1 MGVKIITDSTSDI
14 PESIISDLDIEVVP
28 LNIHIGQ
35 DNFKHGVDIGT
46 DEFYTKLLTGSELP
60 KTSQP
65 SPGEFL
71 DVYNKFL
78 DQSDA
83 IVSIHVTS
91 KLSGT
96 YNSAIQA
103 RSELNTNKK
112 IEIIDSATV
121 SMALGLI
128 VIRAATI
135 AKDGGSLEEVLKEID
150 DCCNNTEVLV
160 VLDTLDYLEKGGRIG
175 KASALIGSIL
185 SLKPIL
191 TVEDGIVGTFGKAR
205 TFTKA
210 MNTLEEAI
218 KGFTP
223 VSDVSVF
230 YSTDKSIADDMADR
244 MSGIVEPDKLVISRI
259 GPTVGTYAGPKAIAV
274 AVIKK

>member
-14 PESIISDLDIEVVP
+14 PESIVSDLDIEVVP

-46 DEFYTKLLTGSELP
+46 DEFYAKLLTGSELP

-71 DVYNKFL
+71 EVYRKCL
-78 DQSDA
+78 DDSDA

-103 RSELNTNKK
+103 KSELSTNKK

-135 AKDGGSLEEVLKEID
+135 AKDGGNLEEVLKEIE

-160 VLDTLDYLEKGGRIG
+160 VLDTLEYLEKGGRIG
-175 KASALIGSIL
+175 KARALIGSIL

-205 TFTKA
+205 TFAKA

-223 VSDVSVF
+223 VSDVAVF
-230 YSTDKSIADDMADR
+230 YSTDKSIADDMVDR
-244 MSGIVEPDKLVISRI
+244 MSGIVDSDKLVISRI

>member
-103 RSELNTNKK
+103 KSELNITKP
-112 IEIIDSATV
+112 IEVVDSATV

-128 VIRAATI
+128 VIRAAKI
-135 AKDGGSLEEVLKEID
+135 AKDGGTLEEVLKEIEH
-150 DCCNNTEVLV
+150 CSSNTEVLV
-160 VLDTLDYLEKGGRIG
+160 VLDTLEYLEKGGRIG

-210 MNTLEEAI
+210 MNSLEEAI

-223 VSDVSVF
+223 VSDASVF
-230 YSTDKSIADDMADR
+230 YSTDKGVADDMIDR
-244 MSGIVEPDKLVISRI
+244 LSGIVEPDKLVVSRI

>member
-14 PESIISDLDIEVVP
+14 PVSGVSDLDIEVVP

-35 DNFKHGVDIGT
+35 DDFKHGVDIGT
-46 DEFYTKLLTGSELP
+46 DEFYTKLLTGSQLP

-78 DQSDA
+78 DKSDA

-103 RSELNTNKK
+103 KSELNTTKP
-112 IEIIDSATV
+112 IEIVDSATV

-128 VIRAATI
+128 VIRAAKL
-135 AKDGGSLEEVLKEID
+135 AKEGGTLEQVVKEID
-150 DCCNNTEVLV
+150 ECSRKSEVLV
-160 VLDTLDYLEKGGRIG
+160 VLDTLEYLAKGGRIG

-185 SLKPIL
+185 SVKPIL
-191 TVEDGIVGTFGKAR
+191 TVADGVVDTFGKAR

-210 MNTLEEAI
+210 MNSLEEAI

-223 VSDVSVF
+223 VTDMSVF
-230 YSTDKSIADDMADR
+230 YSTDKNISDDMIGR
-244 MSGIVEPDKLVISRI
+244 LSGIVEADRLVVSRI

-274 AVIKK
+274 AVIKE

>member
-103 RSELNTNKK
+103 KSELNVTKP
-112 IEIIDSATV
+112 IEVVDSATV

-128 VIRAATI
+128 VIRAAKI
-135 AKDGGSLEEVLKEID
+135 AKDGGTLEEVLKEIEH
-150 DCCNNTEVLV
+150 CSSNTEVLV
-160 VLDTLDYLEKGGRIG
+160 VLDTLEYLEKGGRIG
-175 KASALIGSIL
+175 KARALIGSIL

-210 MNTLEEAI
+210 MNSLEEAI

-223 VSDVSVF
+223 VSDASVF
-230 YSTDKSIADDMADR
+230 YSTDKGVADDMIDR
-244 MSGIVEPDKLVISRI
+244 LSGIVEPDKLVVSRI

>member
-1 MGVKIITDSTSDI
+1 MAVKIITDSTSDI
-14 PESIISDLDIEVVP
+14 PESIVSDLDIEVVP

-46 DEFYTKLLTGSELP
+46 DEFYTKLLTDSELP

-71 DVYNKFL
+71 EVYRKCL
-78 DQSDA
+78 DDSDA

-160 VLDTLDYLEKGGRIG
+160 VLDTLEYLEKGGRIG

>member
-1 MGVKIITDSTSDI
+1 LAVKIITDSTSDM
-14 PESIISDLDIEVVP
+14 PESIVSDLDIEVVP

-46 DEFYTKLLTGSELP
+46 DEFYTKLLTDSELP

-71 DVYNKFL
+71 EVYRKCL
-78 DQSDA
+78 DDSDA

-160 VLDTLDYLEKGGRIG
+160 VLDTLEYLEKGGRIG

-218 KGFTP
+218 KGFAP

>member
-14 PESIISDLDIEVVP
+14 PESIILDLDIEVVP

-103 RSELNTNKK
+103 KSELNITKP
-112 IEIIDSATV
+112 IEVVDSATV

-128 VIRAATI
+128 VIRAAKI
-135 AKDGGSLEEVLKEID
+135 AKDGGTLEEVLKEIEH
-150 DCCNNTEVLV
+150 CSSNTEVLV
-160 VLDTLDYLEKGGRIG
+160 VLDTLEYLEKGGRIG

-210 MNTLEEAI
+210 MNSLEEAI

-223 VSDVSVF
+223 VSDASVF
-230 YSTDKSIADDMADR
+230 YSTDKGVADDMIDR
-244 MSGIVEPDKLVISRI
+244 LSGIVEPDKLVVSRI

>member
-103 RSELNTNKK
+103 KSELNITKP
-112 IEIIDSATV
+112 IEVVDSATV

-128 VIRAATI
+128 VIRAAKI
-135 AKDGGSLEEVLKEID
+135 AKDGGTLEEVLKEIEH
-150 DCCNNTEVLV
+150 CSSNTEVLV
-160 VLDTLDYLEKGGRIG
+160 VLDTLEYLEKGGRIG

-210 MNTLEEAI
+210 MNNLEEAI

-223 VSDVSVF
+223 VSDASVF
-230 YSTDKSIADDMADR
+230 YSTDKGVADDMIDR
-244 MSGIVEPDKLVISRI
+244 LSGIVEPDKLVVSRI

>member
-103 RSELNTNKK
+103 KSELNVTKP
-112 IEIIDSATV
+112 IEVVDSATV

-128 VIRAATI
+128 VIRAAKI
-135 AKDGGSLEEVLKEID
+135 AKDGGTLEEVLKEIEH
-150 DCCNNTEVLV
+150 CSSNTEVLV
-160 VLDTLDYLEKGGRIG
+160 VLDTLEYLEKGGRIG

-210 MNTLEEAI
+210 MNSLEEAI

-223 VSDVSVF
+223 VSDASVF
-230 YSTDKSIADDMADR
+230 YSTDKGVADDMIDR
-244 MSGIVEPDKLVISRI
+244 LSGIVEPDKLVVSRI

>member
-14 PESIISDLDIEVVP
+14 PESIVSDLDIEVVP

-103 RSELNTNKK
+103 KSELNITKP
-112 IEIIDSATV
+112 IEVVDSATV
-121 SMALGLI
+121 SMALGLV
-128 VIRAATI
+128 VIRAAQI
-135 AKDGGSLEEVLKEID
+135 AKDGGTLEEVLKEVEH
-150 DCCNNTEVLV
+150 CSSNTEVLV
-160 VLDTLDYLEKGGRIG
+160 VLDTLEYLEKGGRIG
-175 KASALIGSIL
+175 KARALIGSIL

-210 MNTLEEAI
+210 MNSLEEAI
-218 KGFTP
+218 QSFTP

-230 YSTDKSIADDMADR
+230 YSTDKGIADDMVDR
-244 MSGIVEPDKLVISRI
+244 LSGIVEPDKLVVSRI

>member
-103 RSELNTNKK
+103 KSELNVTKP
-112 IEIIDSATV
+112 IEVVDSATV

-128 VIRAATI
+128 VIRAAKI
-135 AKDGGSLEEVLKEID
+135 AKDGGTLEEVLKEIEY
-150 DCCNNTEVLV
+150 CSNNTEVLV
-160 VLDTLDYLEKGGRIG
+160 VLDTLEYLEKGGRIG

-210 MNTLEEAI
+210 MNSLEEAI

-223 VSDVSVF
+223 VSDASVF
-230 YSTDKSIADDMADR
+230 YSTDKSVADDMIDR
-244 MSGIVEPDKLVISRI
+244 LSGIVEPDKLVVSRI

>member
-103 RSELNTNKK
+103 KSELNVTKP
-112 IEIIDSATV
+112 IEVVDSATV

-128 VIRAATI
+128 VIRAAKI
-135 AKDGGSLEEVLKEID
+135 AKDGGTLEEVLKEIEH
-150 DCCNNTEVLV
+150 CSSNTEVLV
-160 VLDTLDYLEKGGRIG
+160 VLDTLEYLEKGGRIG

-210 MNTLEEAI
+210 MNSLEEAI

-223 VSDVSVF
+223 VSDASVF
-230 YSTDKSIADDMADR
+230 YSTDKSVADDMIDR
-244 MSGIVEPDKLVISRI
+244 LSGIVEPDKLVVSRI

>member
-1 MGVKIITDSTSDI
+1 MAVKIITDSTSDM
-14 PESIISDLDIEVVP
+14 PESIVSDLDIEVVP

-46 DEFYTKLLTGSELP
+46 DEFYTKLLTDSELP

-71 DVYNKFL
+71 EVYRKCL
-78 DQSDA
+78 DDSDA

-160 VLDTLDYLEKGGRIG
+160 VLDTLEYLEKGGRIG

>member
-103 RSELNTNKK
+103 KSELNITKP
-112 IEIIDSATV
+112 IEVVDSATV

-128 VIRAATI
+128 VIRAAKI
-135 AKDGGSLEEVLKEID
+135 AKDGGTLEEVLKEIEH
-150 DCCNNTEVLV
+150 CSSNTEVLV
-160 VLDTLDYLEKGGRIG
+160 VLDTLEYLEKGGRIG

-210 MNTLEEAI
+210 MNSLEEAI

-223 VSDVSVF
+223 VSDASVF
-230 YSTDKSIADDMADR
+230 YSTDKGVADDMIDR
-244 MSGIVEPDKLVISRI
+244 LAGIVEPDKLVVSRI

>member
-103 RSELNTNKK
+103 KSELNVTKP
-112 IEIIDSATV
+112 IEVVDSATV

-128 VIRAATI
+128 VIRAAKI
-135 AKDGGSLEEVLKEID
+135 AKDGGTLEEVLKEIEH
-150 DCCNNTEVLV
+150 CSSNTEVLV
-160 VLDTLDYLEKGGRIG
+160 VLDTLEYLEKGGRIG

-210 MNTLEEAI
+210 MNSLEEAI

-223 VSDVSVF
+223 VSDAAVF
-230 YSTDKSIADDMADR
+230 YSTDKGVADDMIDR
-244 MSGIVEPDKLVISRI
+244 LS
-259 GPTVGTYAGPKAIAV
+259 
-274 AVIKK
+274 

>member
-103 RSELNTNKK
+103 KSELNVTKS
-112 IEIIDSATV
+112 IEVVDSATV

-128 VIRAATI
+128 VIRAAKI
-135 AKDGGSLEEVLKEID
+135 AKDGGTLEEVLKEIEH
-150 DCCNNTEVLV
+150 CSSNTEVLV
-160 VLDTLDYLEKGGRIG
+160 VLDTLEYLEKGGRIG

-210 MNTLEEAI
+210 MNNLEEAI

-223 VSDVSVF
+223 VSDASVF
-230 YSTDKSIADDMADR
+230 YSTDKGVADDMIDR
-244 MSGIVEPDKLVISRI
+244 LSGIVEPDKLVVSRI

>member
-14 PESIISDLDIEVVP
+14 PESIVSELDIEVVP

-35 DNFKHGVDIGT
+35 DNFKHGIDIGT
-46 DEFYTKLLTGSELP
+46 DEFYTKLLNGSQLP

-103 RSELNTNKK
+103 KSELETTKP
-112 IEIIDSATV
+112 IEVVDSATV

-128 VIRAATI
+128 VIRAAKI
-135 AKDGGSLEEVLKEID
+135 AKNGGTLDQVLKEIE
-150 DCCNNTEVLV
+150 DCLSKSEVLV
-160 VLDTLDYLEKGGRIG
+160 VLDTLEYLEKGGRIG
-175 KASALIGSIL
+175 KARALIGSIL

-191 TVEDGIVGTFGKAR
+191 TVADGIVDTFGKAR

-210 MNTLEEAI
+210 MNSLEEAI

-223 VSDVSVF
+223 VTDVSVF
-230 YSTDKSIADDMADR
+230 YSTDKDISDDMLDR
-244 MSGIVEPDKLVISRI
+244 LSGIVEPDRLVVSRI

-274 AVIKK
+274 AVIKE

>member
-1 MGVKIITDSTSDI
+1 MAVKIITDSTSDI
-14 PESIISDLDIEVVP
+14 PESIVSDLDIEVVP

-46 DEFYTKLLTGSELP
+46 DEFYAKLLTGSELP

-71 DVYNKFL
+71 EVYRKCL
-78 DQSDA
+78 DDSDA

-103 RSELNTNKK
+103 KSELSTNKK

-135 AKDGGSLEEVLKEID
+135 AKDGGNLEEVLKEIE

-160 VLDTLDYLEKGGRIG
+160 VLDTLEYLEKGGRIG
-175 KASALIGSIL
+175 KARALIGSIL

-191 TVEDGIVGTFGKAR
+191 TVEEGIVGTFGKAR

-218 KGFTP
+218 KGFAP
-223 VSDVSVF
+223 VSDAAVF
-230 YSTDKSIADDMADR
+230 YSTDKSIADDMVDR
-244 MSGIVEPDKLVISRI
+244 MSGIVQPDKLVISRI

>member
-1 MGVKIITDSTSDI
+1 MAVKIITDSTSDI
-14 PESIISDLDIEVVP
+14 PESIVSDLDIEVVP

-46 DEFYTKLLTGSELP
+46 DEFYTKLLTDSELP

-71 DVYNKFL
+71 EVYRKCL
-78 DQSDA
+78 DDSDA

-103 RSELNTNKK
+103 RSELTTNKK

-135 AKDGGSLEEVLKEID
+135 AKDGGSLEEVLKEIE

-160 VLDTLDYLEKGGRIG
+160 VLDTLEYLEKGGRIG

-218 KGFTP
+218 KGFAP

>member
-14 PESIISDLDIEVVP
+14 PESIVSDLDIEVVP

-103 RSELNTNKK
+103 KSELNITKP
-112 IEIIDSATV
+112 IEVVDSATV

-128 VIRAATI
+128 VIRAAKI
-135 AKDGGSLEEVLKEID
+135 AKDGGTLEEVLKEIEH
-150 DCCNNTEVLV
+150 CSSNTEVLV
-160 VLDTLDYLEKGGRIG
+160 VLDTLEYLEKGGRIG

-210 MNTLEEAI
+210 MNNLEEAI

-223 VSDVSVF
+223 VSDASVF
-230 YSTDKSIADDMADR
+230 YSTDKGVADDMIDR
-244 MSGIVEPDKLVISRI
+244 LSGIVEPDKLVVSRI

>member
-1 MGVKIITDSTSDI
+1 LGVKIITDSTSDI
-14 PESIISDLDIEVVP
+14 PESVVSDLDIEVVP

-35 DNFKHGVDIGT
+35 DDFKHGVDIGT
-46 DEFYTKLLTGSELP
+46 DEFYTKLLTGSQLP

-78 DQSDA
+78 DKSDA

-103 RSELNTNKK
+103 KSELNTTKP
-112 IEIIDSATV
+112 IEIVDSATV

-128 VIRAATI
+128 VIRAAKL
-135 AKDGGSLEEVLKEID
+135 AKEGGTLEQVVKEID
-150 DCCNNTEVLV
+150 ECSRKSEVLV
-160 VLDTLDYLEKGGRIG
+160 VLDTLDYLAKGGRIG

-185 SLKPIL
+185 SVKPIL
-191 TVEDGIVGTFGKAR
+191 TVADGVVDTFGKAR

-210 MNTLEEAI
+210 MNSLEEAI

-223 VSDVSVF
+223 VTDMSVF
-230 YSTDKSIADDMADR
+230 YSTDKNISDDMIGR
-244 MSGIVEPDKLVISRI
+244 LSGIVEADRLVVSRI

-274 AVIKK
+274 AVIKE

>member
-1 MGVKIITDSTSDI
+1 MAVKIITDSTSDM
-14 PESIISDLDIEVVP
+14 PESIVSDLDIEVVP

-46 DEFYTKLLTGSELP
+46 DEFYTKLLTDSELP

-71 DVYNKFL
+71 EVYRKCL
-78 DQSDA
+78 DDSDA

-160 VLDTLDYLEKGGRIG
+160 VLDTLEYLEKGGRIG

-218 KGFTP
+218 KGFAP

>member
-1 MGVKIITDSTSDI
+1 LGVKIITDSTSDI
-14 PESIISDLDIEVVP
+14 PESVVSDLDIEVVP

-35 DNFKHGVDIGT
+35 DDFKHGVDIGT
-46 DEFYTKLLTGSELP
+46 DEFYTKLLTGSQLP

-78 DQSDA
+78 DKSDA

-103 RSELNTNKK
+103 KSELNTTKP
-112 IEIIDSATV
+112 IEIVDSATV

-128 VIRAATI
+128 VIRAAKL
-135 AKDGGSLEEVLKEID
+135 AKEGGTLEQVVKEID
-150 DCCNNTEVLV
+150 ECSRKSEVLV
-160 VLDTLDYLEKGGRIG
+160 VLDTLEYLAKGGRIG

-185 SLKPIL
+185 SVKPIL
-191 TVEDGIVGTFGKAR
+191 TVADGVVDTFGKAR

-210 MNTLEEAI
+210 MNSLEEAI

-223 VSDVSVF
+223 VTDMSVF
-230 YSTDKSIADDMADR
+230 YSTDKNISDDMIDR
-244 MSGIVEPDKLVISRI
+244 LSGIVEADRLVVSRI

-274 AVIKK
+274 AVIKE

>member
-103 RSELNTNKK
+103 KSELNVTKS
-112 IEIIDSATV
+112 IEVVDSATV

-128 VIRAATI
+128 VIRAAKI
-135 AKDGGSLEEVLKEID
+135 AKDGGTLEEVLKEIEH
-150 DCCNNTEVLV
+150 CSSNTEVLV
-160 VLDTLDYLEKGGRIG
+160 VLDTLEYLEKGGRIG

-210 MNTLEEAI
+210 MNSLEEAI

-223 VSDVSVF
+223 VSDASVF
-230 YSTDKSIADDMADR
+230 YSTDKGVADDMIDR
-244 MSGIVEPDKLVISRI
+244 LSGIVEPDKLVVSRI

>member
-14 PESIISDLDIEVVP
+14 PESIVSDLDIEVVP

-46 DEFYTKLLTGSELP
+46 DEFYTKLLTGTELP

-103 RSELNTNKK
+103 KSELNITKP
-112 IEIIDSATV
+112 IEVVDSATV
-121 SMALGLI
+121 SMALGLV
-128 VIRAATI
+128 VIRAAKI
-135 AKDGGSLEEVLKEID
+135 AKDGGTLEEVLKEVEH
-150 DCCNNTEVLV
+150 CSSNTEVLV
-160 VLDTLDYLEKGGRIG
+160 VLDTLEYLEKGGRIG
-175 KASALIGSIL
+175 KARALIGSIL

-210 MNTLEEAI
+210 MNSLEEAI
-218 KGFTP
+218 QSFTP
-223 VSDVSVF
+223 VSDASVF
-230 YSTDKSIADDMADR
+230 YSTDKGIADDMIDR
-244 MSGIVEPDKLVISRI
+244 LSGIVEPDKLVVSRI

>member
-14 PESIISDLDIEVVP
+14 PESVVSDLDIEVVP

-35 DNFKHGVDIGT
+35 DDFKHGVDIGT
-46 DEFYTKLLTGSELP
+46 DEFYTKLLTGSQLP

-78 DQSDA
+78 DKSDA

-103 RSELNTNKK
+103 KSELNTTKP
-112 IEIIDSATV
+112 IEIVDSATV

-128 VIRAATI
+128 VIRAAKL
-135 AKDGGSLEEVLKEID
+135 AKEGGTLEQVVKEID
-150 DCCNNTEVLV
+150 ECSRKSEVLV
-160 VLDTLDYLEKGGRIG
+160 VLDTLEYLAKGGRIG

-185 SLKPIL
+185 SVKPIL
-191 TVEDGIVGTFGKAR
+191 TVADGVVDTFGKAR

-210 MNTLEEAI
+210 MNSLEEAI

-223 VSDVSVF
+223 VTDMSVF
-230 YSTDKSIADDMADR
+230 YSTDKNISDDMIGR
-244 MSGIVEPDKLVISRI
+244 LSGIVEADRLVVSRI

-274 AVIKK
+274 AVIKE

>member
-14 PESIISDLDIEVVP
+14 PESIVSELDIEVVP

-35 DNFKHGVDIGT
+35 DNFKHGIDIGT
-46 DEFYTKLLTGSELP
+46 DEFYTKLLNGSELP

-78 DQSDA
+78 DESDA

-103 RSELNTNKK
+103 KSELEATKP
-112 IEIIDSATV
+112 IEVVDSATV

-128 VIRAATI
+128 VIRAAKI
-135 AKDGGSLEEVLKEID
+135 AKNGGTLDQVLKEIE
-150 DCCNNTEVLV
+150 DCLSKSEVLV
-160 VLDTLDYLEKGGRIG
+160 VLDTLEYLEKGGRIG
-175 KASALIGSIL
+175 KARALIG
-185 SLKPIL
+185 
-191 TVEDGIVGTFGKAR
+191 
-205 TFTKA
+205 
-210 MNTLEEAI
+210 
-218 KGFTP
+218 
-223 VSDVSVF
+223 
-230 YSTDKSIADDMADR
+230 
-244 MSGIVEPDKLVISRI
+244 
-259 GPTVGTYAGPKAIAV
+259 
-274 AVIKK
+274 

>member
-14 PESIISDLDIEVVP
+14 PESVVSDLDIEVVP

-35 DNFKHGVDIGT
+35 DDFKHGVDIGT
-46 DEFYTKLLTGSELP
+46 DEFYTKLLTGSQLP

-78 DQSDA
+78 DKSDA

-103 RSELNTNKK
+103 KSELNTTKP
-112 IEIIDSATV
+112 IEIVDSATV

-128 VIRAATI
+128 VIRAAKL
-135 AKDGGSLEEVLKEID
+135 AKEGGTLEQVVKEID
-150 DCCNNTEVLV
+150 ECSRKSEVLV
-160 VLDTLDYLEKGGRIG
+160 VLDTLDYLAKGGRIG

-185 SLKPIL
+185 SVKPIL
-191 TVEDGIVGTFGKAR
+191 TVADGVVDTFGKAR

-210 MNTLEEAI
+210 MNSLEEAI

-223 VSDVSVF
+223 VTDMSVF
-230 YSTDKSIADDMADR
+230 YSTDKNISDDMIGR
-244 MSGIVEPDKLVISRI
+244 LSGIVEADRLVVSRI

-274 AVIKK
+274 AVIKE

>member
-103 RSELNTNKK
+103 KSELNVTKP
-112 IEIIDSATV
+112 IEVVDSATV

-128 VIRAATI
+128 VIRAAKI
-135 AKDGGSLEEVLKEID
+135 AKDGGTLEEVLKEIEH
-150 DCCNNTEVLV
+150 CSSNTEVLV

-210 MNTLEEAI
+210 MNSLEEAI

-223 VSDVSVF
+223 VSDASVF
-230 YSTDKSIADDMADR
+230 YSTDKSVADDMIDR
-244 MSGIVEPDKLVISRI
+244 LSGIVEPDKLVVSRI

>member
-1 MGVKIITDSTSDI
+1 M
-14 PESIISDLDIEVVP
+14 
-28 LNIHIGQ
+28 
-35 DNFKHGVDIGT
+35 
-46 DEFYTKLLTGSELP
+46 P

-78 DQSDA
+78 DKSDA

-103 RSELNTNKK
+103 KSELNTTKP
-112 IEIIDSATV
+112 IEIVDSATV

-128 VIRAATI
+128 VIRAAKL
-135 AKDGGSLEEVLKEID
+135 AKEGGTLEQVVKEID
-150 DCCNNTEVLV
+150 ECSRKSEVLV
-160 VLDTLDYLEKGGRIG
+160 VLDTLEYLAKGGRIG

-185 SLKPIL
+185 SVKPIL
-191 TVEDGIVGTFGKAR
+191 TVADGVVDTFGKAR

-210 MNTLEEAI
+210 MNSLEEAI

-223 VSDVSVF
+223 VTDMSVF
-230 YSTDKSIADDMADR
+230 YSTDKNISDDMIGR
-244 MSGIVEPDKLVISRI
+244 LSGIVEADRLVVSRI

-274 AVIKK
+274 AVIKE

>member
-14 PESIISDLDIEVVP
+14 PESIVSDLDIEVVP

-35 DNFKHGVDIGT
+35 DDFKHGVDIGT
-46 DEFYTKLLTGSELP
+46 DEFYTKLLTGSQLP

-78 DQSDA
+78 DKSDA

-103 RSELNTNKK
+103 KSELNTTKP
-112 IEIIDSATV
+112 IEIVDSATV

-128 VIRAATI
+128 VIRAAKL
-135 AKDGGSLEEVLKEID
+135 AKEGGTLEQVVKEID
-150 DCCNNTEVLV
+150 ECSRKSEVLV
-160 VLDTLDYLEKGGRIG
+160 VLDTLEYLAKGGRIG

-185 SLKPIL
+185 SVKPIL
-191 TVEDGIVGTFGKAR
+191 TVADGVVDTFGKAR

-210 MNTLEEAI
+210 MNSLEEAI

-223 VSDVSVF
+223 VTDMSVF
-230 YSTDKSIADDMADR
+230 YSTDKNISDDMIGR
-244 MSGIVEPDKLVISRI
+244 LSGIVEADRLVVSRI

-274 AVIKK
+274 AVIKE

>member
-14 PESIISDLDIEVVP
+14 PESVVSDLDIEVVP

-35 DNFKHGVDIGT
+35 DDFKHGVDIGT
-46 DEFYTKLLTGSELP
+46 DEFYTKLLTGSQLP

-78 DQSDA
+78 DKSDA

-103 RSELNTNKK
+103 KSELNTTKP
-112 IEIIDSATV
+112 IEIVDSATV

-128 VIRAATI
+128 VIRAAKL
-135 AKDGGSLEEVLKEID
+135 AKEGGTLEQVVKEID
-150 DCCNNTEVLV
+150 ECSRKSEVLV
-160 VLDTLDYLEKGGRIG
+160 VLDTLEYLAKGGRIG

-185 SLKPIL
+185 SVKPIL
-191 TVEDGIVGTFGKAR
+191 TVADGVVDTFGKAR

-210 MNTLEEAI
+210 MNSLEEAI

-223 VSDVSVF
+223 VTDMSVF
-230 YSTDKSIADDMADR
+230 YSTDKNISDDMIDR
-244 MSGIVEPDKLVISRI
+244 LSGIVEADRLVVSRI

-274 AVIKK
+274 AVIKE

>member
-103 RSELNTNKK
+103 KSELNITKP
-112 IEIIDSATV
+112 IEVVDSAMNAV
-121 SMALGLI
+121 KQHVRLGQHITKLAI
-128 VIRAATI
+128 FITLV
-135 AKDGGSLEEVLKEID
+135 EVLW
-150 DCCNNTEVLV
+150 N
-160 VLDTLDYLEKGGRIG
+160 
-175 KASALIGSIL
+175 
-185 SLKPIL
+185 
-191 TVEDGIVGTFGKAR
+191 
-205 TFTKA
+205 
-210 MNTLEEAI
+210 
-218 KGFTP
+218 
-223 VSDVSVF
+223 
-230 YSTDKSIADDMADR
+230 
-244 MSGIVEPDKLVISRI
+244 SR
-259 GPTVGTYAGPKAIAV
+259 
-274 AVIKK
+274 